1 MKLKFDDLINL
12 VLNEAAPTRPTSP
25 AYRQR
30 AAAAARRA
38 QQNSPSVKPSV
49 PSSVKPA
56 LKTALGAIGKGAIR
70 TAAAAGGAA
79 LKAPGAI
86 PGAVNTARDFFLGNN
101 PLGMIQQGINKG
113 IAAAAA
119 AGAKLAEMYWTA
131 RDKQIA
137 KSLGKRTENP
147 KRGDLVNF
155 DLGSETL
162 GLIIPGKAN
171 LPSLKISKATA
182 YQKQTIYDIPVPNNN
197 NFNLIKMQAGAPSQS
212 QVSLFYFLNE
222 TRIQGNRINLPEIAN
237 LINDGKLANTWL
249 VSDKRE
255 ASVEIFETARVLQ
268 LQNKNTAAAQTT
280 STPPAAAPATATAA
294 AATPAAPTA
303 TTTAAAAT
311 PAAPTATTTAP
322 TAATPTT
329 PTAAATPPV
338 LPRPGET
345 FTYKERYTGR
355 TTTYE
360 ILQVDSEKTYAIKI
374 RV

>member
-1 MKLKFDDLINL
+1 
-12 VLNEAAPTRPTSP
+12 
-25 AYRQR
+25 
-30 AAAAARRA
+30 
-38 QQNSPSVKPSV
+38 
-49 PSSVKPA
+49 
-56 LKTALGAIGKGAIR
+56 
-70 TAAAAGGAA
+70 
-79 LKAPGAI
+79 
-86 PGAVNTARDFFLGNN
+86 
-101 PLGMIQQGINKG
+101 
-113 IAAAAA
+113 
-119 AGAKLAEMYWTA
+119 MYWTA

-137 KSLGKRTENP
+137 QSLGKRTENP
-147 KRGDLVNF
+147 KLGDLVNF

-162 GLIIPGKAN
+162 GLIIPGKAT

-182 YQKQTIYDIPVPNNN
+182 YQKQVIYDIPISNNN

-280 STPPAAAPATATAA
+280 STSPAAAPATA
-294 AATPAAPTA
+294 
-303 TTTAAAAT
+303 TAAAAT

-329 PTAAATPPV
+329 PTAAATPTTPAAAATPPV

-360 ILQVDSEKTYAIKI
+360 ILQADSEKTYAIKI